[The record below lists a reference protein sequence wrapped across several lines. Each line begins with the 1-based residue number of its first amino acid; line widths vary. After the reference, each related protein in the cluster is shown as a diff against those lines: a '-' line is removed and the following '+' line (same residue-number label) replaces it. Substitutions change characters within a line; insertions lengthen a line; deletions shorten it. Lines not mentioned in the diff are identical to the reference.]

1 MKRTPEQIAGE
12 ILEYFAPSYK
22 KMSDGQYVLTTTHG
36 TRPVAGMRRDL
47 ASLLKDPEPEVKLID
62 VIGLELFGHGEEP
75 TTCPECGARTDF
87 KELPLPNEVFLH
99 KCLNV
104 DCNFRFLTELDDSFI
119 GKQS

>member
-1 MKRTPEQIAGE
+1 MKRTPEQIADE
-12 ILEYFAPSYK
+12 ILAYFRPHYK
-22 KMSDGQYVLTTTHG
+22 HLNDEQDVMHTTHG

-47 ASLLKDPEPEVKLID
+47 ATILKGDTEEPGILEIA
-62 VIGLELFGHGEEP
+62 GLELFGHGEEP

-87 KELPLPNEVFLH
+87 VELPVLKEMLYH

-104 DCNFRFLTELDDSFI
+104 DCKFRFLTELDDSFI

>member
-1 MKRTPEQIAGE
+1 MKRTPEQIATE
-12 ILEYFAPSYK
+12 ILEYFNPGFK
-22 KMSDGQYVLTTTHG
+22 VCSDGQTTHRTTHG

-47 ASLLKDPEPEVKLID
+47 ASILKGDTEEPGILEIA
-62 VIGLELFGHGEEP
+62 GLELFGHGEEP

-87 KELPLPNEVFLH
+87 VELPVLKEMLYH

-104 DCNFRFLTELDDSFI
+104 DCKFRFLTELDDSFI

>member
-1 MKRTPEQIAGE
+1 MKRTPEQIADE
-12 ILEYFAPSYK
+12 ILAYFRPHYK
-22 KMSDGQYVLTTTHG
+22 HLNDEQDVMHTTHG

-87 KELPLPNEVFLH
+87 KELPLPNEVLLH

>member
-1 MKRTPEQIAGE
+1 MKRTPEQIATE

-47 ASLLKDPEPEVKLID
+47 ASLLKDPEPEIKIID
-62 VIGLELFGHGEEP
+62 IIGLELFGHGEEP

-87 KELPLPNEVFLH
+87 KELPLPNEVLLH
-99 KCLNV
+99 ECLNE
-104 DCNFRFLTELDDSFI
+104 DCKMRFLTELDD
-119 GKQS
+119 